1 MATMRGPE
9 RPIHNPPKKAAQPR
23 AKIVMLNVMLVAV
36 TDAPY
41 CCDSGSRNTLQ
52 AYTAPRA
59 TCITTPATAINALF
73 PTPAPGLA
81 AWLVTCFSLP
91 ELRPPYPCSLGLPSK
106 PVVCSNPRSRSGI
119 NPLGRTI
126 YVEPFASQET
136 NEGHV
141 ESPRHVHREAARGG
155 DRAHD
160 GHPGRE
166 ALLQDLEAAAPAD
179 HDDVIAQGQPPL
191 EKSPSEE
198 LVGGV
203 VAADVLP
210 QRHEP
215 PLRVEERGSV
225 QPARRLEEPLRLT
238 QLLRQGV
245 DGLCGYLRS
254 GWDHGAPAQLE
265 LLQASLAA
273 HAAGARGVEVA
284 LQEAGVVVVAAA
296 ELHVYDVVALLGI
309 HVGVDAV
316 ADPSYVLGG
325 GDHALAVQEPG
336 GELEVGARRSHGYG
350 DGQPG
355 AAGDEAH
362 LHRFLGS

>member
-106 PVVCSNPRSRSGI
+106 PVVYSNPRSRSGV
-119 NPLGRTI
+119 NPLAPTI

-166 ALLQDLEAAAPAD
+166 ALLQDLEAAATAD
-179 HDDVIAQGQPPL
+179 HDDVVAQGQPSLQERPAD
-191 EKSPSEE
+191 E
-198 LVGGV
+198 LVCGV
-203 VAADVLP
+203 VASHVLL
-210 QRHEP
+210 EGDE
-215 PLRVEERGSV
+215 VASCIEERRRV
-225 QPARRLEEPLRLT
+225 QPSCRLEESLRPSELR
-238 QLLRQGV
+238 RQGV
-245 DGLCGYLRS
+245 DGLWGDHWSRR
-254 GWDHGAPAQLE
+254 DHGAAAQLE
-265 LLQASLAA
+265 LLQARLAA
-273 HAAGARGVEVA
+273 DTAGASSVEVA
-284 LQEAGVVVVAAA
+284 L
-296 ELHVYDVVALLGI
+296 
-309 HVGVDAV
+309 
-316 ADPSYVLGG
+316 
-325 GDHALAVQEPG
+325 
-336 GELEVGARRSHGYG
+336 
-350 DGQPG
+350 
-355 AAGDEAH
+355 
-362 LHRFLGS
+362 